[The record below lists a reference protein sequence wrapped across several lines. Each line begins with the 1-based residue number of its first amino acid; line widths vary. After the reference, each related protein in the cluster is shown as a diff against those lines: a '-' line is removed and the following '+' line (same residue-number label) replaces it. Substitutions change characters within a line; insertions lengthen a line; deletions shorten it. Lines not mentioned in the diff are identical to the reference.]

1 MNAVERLWRA
11 IAARDWNGALA
22 QFLPQAE
29 VLWPHTG
36 ERMTAAEYV
45 AVNRAY
51 PGDWAIAI
59 DRVVSAGEHVAVQLT
74 VTDGDETH
82 LCAGFFRVAI
92 PHQRLFQP
100 VTVVGILIEMHGPI
114 LHLIRRKTGFA
125 KSDEHM
131 LKHRWDRP
139 LVARPNC
146 AEAY

>member
-1 MNAVERLWRA
+1 VNAVERLWRA

-74 VTDGDETH
+74 VIDGDETH
-82 LCAGFFRVAI
+82 LCAGFYDLHQARIAGAI
-92 PHQRLFQP
+92 EIWVEPGSQEP
-100 VTVVGILIEMHGPI
+100 PAD
-114 LHLIRRKTGFA
+114 RR
-125 KSDEHM
+125 
-131 LKHRWDRP
+131 
-139 LVARPNC
+139 
-146 AEAY
+146 